1 MADGTLKVGTII
13 TSSGSG
19 TITLGQSGETI
30 TIPTGATATG
40 FPDNT
45 PMFLAVPSSNQAV
58 DSTTNTLITFGTEVV
73 DTDNA
78 FASNKFTVPTG
89 KGGKYFLYSSVR
101 VNDMGDADEVQLSFK
116 KNGGYNFPVGG
127 VDYYSVSNSVQ
138 GAAGS
143 IYFTHS
149 LIAVLAAGD
158 YIENAIYHN
167 YGSSRNINYT
177 YTRFG
182 GYRIIGA

>member
-1 MADGTLKVGTII
+1 MADGTLKVGTIT

-19 TITLGQSGETI
+19 TITLGQSGETVN
-30 TIPTGATATG
+30 IPSGTTVSGAVA
-40 FPDNT
+40 NT
-45 PMFLAVPSSNQAV
+45 PMFLAVPSSNQSV
-58 DSTTNTLITFGTEVV
+58 SNTTNTLITFGTEVI
-73 DTDNA
+73 DTDSA

-89 KGGKYFLYSSVR
+89 EGGKYFLYSSVR
-101 VNDMGDADEVQLSFK
+101 VNDMADGKEVQLSFK
-116 KNGGYNFPVGG
+116 KNGGYNFAIGG
-127 VDYYSVSNSVQ
+127 VDYYSVTNSVQ
-138 GAAGS
+138 GATGS

-167 YGSSRNINYT
+167 HGSSRDINYT

-182 GYRIIGA
+182 GYKLIGV

>member
-1 MADGTLKVGTII
+1 MGTLKTTNIQSI
-13 TSSGSG
+13 SGSG
-19 TITLGQSGETI
+19 TITIGQSGETV
-30 TIPTGATATG
+30 TIPSGATVSGAG
-40 FPDNT
+40 ANT
-45 PMFLAVPSSNQAV
+45 PMFLAVPSLNQAV
-58 DSTTNTLITFGTEVV
+58 DSATNTLITFGTEVV

-89 KGGKYFLYSSVR
+89 EGGKYFLYSSVR

-149 LIAVLAAGD
+149 LIAVLAAAD

-182 GYRIIGA
+182 GYKLIGA